1 MDKKISL
8 TSKIIVGVIAVIGLL
23 FFIMIMKDTEEAGG
37 SIDGMLKF
45 TYLVLALTVLASVWV
60 WLKEMFSHP
69 DKLKQTAIVTVLF
82 LAIVAIA
89 KFVLASNKAEHYYPN
104 IDVDAKTSGWVDA
117 GLYTFYILG
126 TIAVLLMFLS
136 PVLSGFGSKKAIADE
151 YEEEYEESEEEYE
164 EDESDEA

>member
-8 TSKIIVGVIAVIGLL
+8 TSKIIVGVIAVIGLI

-45 TYLVLALTVLASVWV
+45 TYLVLVVTVVASVWV
-60 WLKEMFSHP
+60 WFKEMLSHP
-69 DKLKQTAIVTVLF
+69 EKLKQTAIVTVIF
-82 LAIVAIA
+82 FVIVAIA

-136 PVLSGFGSKKAIADE
+136 PVLSSIGGKKAVEVE
-151 YEEEYEESEEEYE
+151 YEEEYESEDV
-164 EDESDEA
+164 EDEA